1 MPCDYYNPYDMDNED
16 CHYYYGYC
24 KSIAQ
29 RKYDSEI
36 KYINK
41 KIFKYFT
48 DYTDW
53 QCIKCIGVFSNGEA
67 IYKEVKKC

>member
-1 MPCDYYNPYDMDNED
+1 MITL
-16 CHYYYGYC
+16 GGL
-24 KSIAQ
+24 
-29 RKYDSEI
+29 
-36 KYINK
+36 K